1 MQSWVLIYVYKHAQN
16 YVYQAMRSI
25 LGHTDEWGDK
35 GTKAN
40 FSLLSTILSNW
51 TYEFIRKYKPY
62 GVFSLFMKN
71 AKLCKPH
78 I

>member
-40 FSLLSTILSNW
+40 FSLLSTILSN
-51 TYEFIRKYKPY
+51 
-62 GVFSLFMKN
+62 
-71 AKLCKPH
+71 
-78 I
+78 